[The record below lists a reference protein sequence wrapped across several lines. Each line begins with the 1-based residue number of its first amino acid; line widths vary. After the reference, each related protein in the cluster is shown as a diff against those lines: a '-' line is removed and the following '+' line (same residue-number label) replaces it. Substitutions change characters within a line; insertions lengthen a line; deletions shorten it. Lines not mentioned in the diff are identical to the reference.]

1 MRKNTLK
8 SIFAALAVT
17 SVAVSATAMSSSA
30 SFLGDNE
37 PVAYGGAKTF
47 MDNIADVAPEAA
59 GEEGEAAYKA
69 WLAKDGAAKPALTI
83 GDEVK
88 DGYGVIEVYADEIDQ
103 PVTVNFTMA
112 GADKKYSSF
121 SWHVNFDNRL
131 TLTDTTNGAKV
142 GPALPAPGIM
152 FNPTVLSTGST
163 EEGNASAGQIWAA
176 TMAQAEDGG
185 DGVMFT
191 VEFKLPEDAKAGDV
205 YPIGIDDFFFS
216 QFSND
221 TFTNLNDDVDGQ
233 CMERYFFTENGA
245 ITNGAIK
252 VIERP
257 TEPDTEPDTQADTEA
272 ETQADTQADTTGA
285 ATTTSGAGSTTTT
298 TAKATDAPPT
308 GVAGVGV
315 AAAGL
320 ALAVGTAFVLR
331 KKED

>member
-37 PVAYGGAKTF
+37 PVAYNGAETFKT
-47 MDNIADVAPEAA
+47 NIAAVAPEAVDDA
-59 GEEGEAAYKA
+59 KYAA
-69 WLAKDGAAKPALTI
+69 WLEGDSAIKPALTI
-83 GDEVK
+83 DT
-88 DGYGVIEVYADEIDQ
+88 IEVYEDEIDK

-112 GADKKYSSF
+112 NADKKYSSF

-152 FNPTVLSTGST
+152 FNPSVLSTGST

-176 TMAQAEDGG
+176 AMAQAEDGG

-191 VEFKLPEDAKAGDV
+191 VEFNLPAEAKAGDV

-221 TFTNLNDDVDGQ
+221 TFTNLDDNADGQ
-233 CMERYFFTENGA
+233 FMERYFFTEDGA

-257 TEPDTEPDTQADTEA
+257 TEPDTEPDTQADTQA
-272 ETQADTQADTTGA
+272 ETQADTQADTTGAA

-298 TAKATDAPPT
+298 TAKATNAPPT

>member
-37 PVAYGGAKTF
+37 EVAYNGAETF
-47 MDNIADVAPEAA
+47 KANIADVAPEAVDDA
-59 GEEGEAAYKA
+59 KYAA
-69 WLAKDGAAKPALTI
+69 WLEGDSAIKPALTI
-83 GDEVK
+83 DT
-88 DGYGVIEVYADEIDQ
+88 IEVYEDEIDK

-112 GADKKYSSF
+112 NADKKYSSF

-152 FNPTVLSTGST
+152 FNPSVLSTGST
-163 EEGNASAGQIWAA
+163 EEGNEAAGQIWAA

-191 VEFKLPEDAKAGDV
+191 VEFNLPAEAKAGDV

-221 TFTNLNDDVDGQ
+221 TFTNLDDNADGQ
-233 CMERYFFTENGA
+233 FMERYFFTENGA

-257 TEPDTEPDTQADTEA
+257 TEPDTEPD
-272 ETQADTQADTTGA
+272 TQADTQADTTGA

>member
-37 PVAYGGAKTF
+37 EVAYNGAETF
-47 MDNIADVAPEAA
+47 MANIADVAPEAA

-69 WLAKDGAAKPALTI
+69 WLESDSAVKPALTI
-83 GDEVK
+83 DT
-88 DGYGVIEVYADEIDQ
+88 IEVYEDEIDK

-112 GADKKYSSF
+112 NADKKYSSF
-121 SWHVNFDNRL
+121 SWHVKFDNRL
-131 TLTDTTNGAKV
+131 ALTDTTYGAKV
-142 GPALPAPGIM
+142 GPALPAPGIT
-152 FNPTVLSTGST
+152 FQPAVLNDGTD
-163 EEGNASAGQIWAA
+163 GNEGQIWPA
-176 TMAQAEDGG
+176 TMASAEDGG

-191 VEFKLPEDAKAGDV
+191 VEFKLPAEAKAGDV
-205 YPIGIDDFFFS
+205 YPIGIDDFFYS

-221 TFTNLNDDVDGQ
+221 TFTNLDDNADGQ
-233 CMERYFFTENGA
+233 FMERYFFTENGA

-257 TEPDTEPDTQADTEA
+257 TEPDTEPDTQADT
-272 ETQADTQADTTGA
+272 QADTTGA
-285 ATTTSGAGSTTTT
+285 ATTTSGAGSKTTT